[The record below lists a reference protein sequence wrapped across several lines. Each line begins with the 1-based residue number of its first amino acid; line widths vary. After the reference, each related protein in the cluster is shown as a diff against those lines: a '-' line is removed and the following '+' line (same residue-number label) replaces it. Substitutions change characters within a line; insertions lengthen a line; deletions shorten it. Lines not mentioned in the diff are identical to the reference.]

1 MYNGGGSMIKARDD
15 KDEDQYLVR
24 SVNSHEQGEWYYCQG
39 CVMKHKK
46 PYNHHTNCPRS
57 KAMDGEE

>member
-1 MYNGGGSMIKARDD
+1 MNKYYLD

-39 CVMKHKK
+39 CEMKQMK
-46 PYNHHTNCPRS
+46 PTQHHVYCPRS
-57 KAMDGEE
+57 KDTEGEEV

>member
-1 MYNGGGSMIKARDD
+1 MIKARYD

>member
-1 MYNGGGSMIKARDD
+1 MMIKARYD

-39 CVMKHKK
+39 CEMKQMK

-57 KAMDGEE
+57 KAKDGEE